1 MGFVADRSAPLL
13 GSPLSPQWAMPL
25 SLVVAQSTCRSQYA
39 TAGSAIAISMGTT
52 NRGRM
57 LPAPLSPVV
66 AQSTRR
72 SQYATAGS
80 VIAISMDTT
89 NGGSMAHASVDT
101 KTDVDGALAL
111 IEEVKAMLMKM
122 MVVEEGTRAA
132 LHAALTLSACLD
144 ALRSPPCR
152 IWGGAALMLCSL
164 LPFPWALAPQ
174 PRLTVAQCSPL
185 WPSSSP
191 SPRAAPLSPAVV
203 WYSCSTADPNGRG
216 CCSLHRP
223 HWHRQLRHPWHAPSQ
238 LILLCHPWFLH
249 HHPHG

>member
-57 LPAPLSPVV
+57 LRAPLSPVV

-122 MVVEEGTRAA
+122 MVVEEATRAA

-144 ALRSPPCR
+144 ALRYPPCR
-152 IWGGAALMLCSL
+152 IWGG
-164 LPFPWALAPQ
+164 
-174 PRLTVAQCSPL
+174 
-185 WPSSSP
+185 
-191 SPRAAPLSPAVV
+191 
-203 WYSCSTADPNGRG
+203 GG
-216 CCSLHRP
+216 
-223 HWHRQLRHPWHAPSQ
+223 LR
-238 LILLCHPWFLH
+238 
-249 HHPHG
+249 